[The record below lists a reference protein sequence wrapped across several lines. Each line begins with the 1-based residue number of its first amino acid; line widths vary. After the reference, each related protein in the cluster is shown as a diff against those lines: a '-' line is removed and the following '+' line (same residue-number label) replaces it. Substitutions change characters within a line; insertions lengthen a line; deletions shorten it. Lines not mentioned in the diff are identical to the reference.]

1 MYKAVLEEKRAE
13 QLEYDEC
20 ALMILCKLNNHQ
32 VGYDECVDDRPSI
45 KTSKNC
51 TCLCEARAVA
61 KHEPSFTRASCTVV
75 LLYSG

>member
-32 VGYDECVDDRPSI
+32 VGYDECVDDRPI
-45 KTSKNC
+45 RRIALVC
-51 TCLCEARAVA
+51 A
-61 KHEPSFTRASCTVV
+61 KPEP
-75 LLYSG
+75 

>member
-45 KTSKNC
+45 KRMSMELKTKAS
-51 TCLCEARAVA
+51 LC
-61 KHEPSFTRASCTVV
+61 
-75 LLYSG
+75 Y